1 MSIASD
7 LAGKTALVTGGG
19 RGLGKA
25 VALAFAEAGADV
37 YIGNRKKEE
46 GNQTVSEIVNMGR
59 RSGFSRCD
67 VSVDADVKHLVEDAV
82 EFGSGTLN
90 CLVNVAGVIST
101 DDFMLTTDE
110 EIRRIFD
117 INVIGTQHVLKYG
130 LQVMQKQGFGNIE
143 TFSSIAGRGG
153 MGMLPM
159 YCATKAA
166 VINMTQS
173 AAKNAAP
180 YGIRVNSIAPG
191 IIRTNMWEEILD
203 GMANGGDPKSRR
215 KDVSEEE
222 REALWQDSV
231 KSLIPLGRAQKPED
245 IAYAAV
251 FIASDLAREITGQ
264 VIAIDGGTTMTY

>member
-1 MSIASD
+1 
-7 LAGKTALVTGGG
+7 
-19 RGLGKA
+19 
-25 VALAFAEAGADV
+25 
-37 YIGNRKKEE
+37 
-46 GNQTVSEIVNMGR
+46 
-59 RSGFSRCD
+59 
-67 VSVDADVKHLVEDAV
+67 
-82 EFGSGTLN
+82 
-90 CLVNVAGVIST
+90 
-101 DDFMLTTDE
+101 
-110 EIRRIFD
+110 
-117 INVIGTQHVLKYG
+117 
-130 LQVMQKQGFGNIE
+130 MQKQGFGNIE

-203 GMANGGDPKSRR
+203 GMASGGDPKSRR
-215 KDVSEEE
+215 EDVSEEE